1 VAEFCDRL
9 GGPLVGDSQSLA
21 RKVQEGKDE
30 LSDEGLQRHRHVV
43 GDDLAEM
50 VRDLIAIQSD
60 AVEDHERLDGLLY
73 LVALLLEP
81 LGTDAVLP
89 PRGAILFECTREM
102 GAAGAREERRL
113 LLAGE
118 IGGRETANGHV
129 GRKKGRKEERK
140 EGRKEGSFRIYPLYT
155 PPVGTGNGRFNFF
168 CTFCIRM
175 AAPYKYEK
183 SPHCLMNWVKS
194 ELEHVGRIIAMKDP
208 HLQKSYAMSTLNG
221 MAHLKDALYEAV
233 QDPENEGH
241 KTQLQR
247 SHDGVIRT
255 MKHLIDDF
263 DLDVATLKA
272 FNTEGV
278 LSNLNYLNN
287 NKNNKN
293 NNTRKNR
300 KTSRKAN
307 RKNRKASRKH

>member
-1 VAEFCDRL
+1 
-9 GGPLVGDSQSLA
+9 
-21 RKVQEGKDE
+21 
-30 LSDEGLQRHRHVV
+30 
-43 GDDLAEM
+43 
-50 VRDLIAIQSD
+50 
-60 AVEDHERLDGLLY
+60 
-73 LVALLLEP
+73 
-81 LGTDAVLP
+81 
-89 PRGAILFECTREM
+89 
-102 GAAGAREERRL
+102 
-113 LLAGE
+113 
-118 IGGRETANGHV
+118 
-129 GRKKGRKEERK
+129 
-140 EGRKEGSFRIYPLYT
+140 
-155 PPVGTGNGRFNFF
+155 
-168 CTFCIRM
+168 M

-278 LSNLNYLNN
+278 LSNLNYL
-287 NKNNKN
+287 KNNKN
-293 NNTRKNR
+293 NSNKNKNKNKNNNTNKNKNNNNSNKNRTRKN
-300 KTSRKAN
+300 S
-307 RKNRKASRKH
+307 SRKH